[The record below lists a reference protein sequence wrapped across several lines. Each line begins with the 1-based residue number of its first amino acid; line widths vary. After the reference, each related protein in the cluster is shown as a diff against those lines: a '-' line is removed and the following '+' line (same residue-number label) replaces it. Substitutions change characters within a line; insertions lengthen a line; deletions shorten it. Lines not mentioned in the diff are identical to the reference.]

1 MKYKV
6 VFMENCEMFS
16 HLKVPCGSK
25 IILRL
30 DGRGFY
36 KLSKQIGLKKP
47 YDPLFVNSMVNTA
60 TEIFKEFSPAF
71 IYTFSD
77 EFNIMLGDIPFSGRI
92 EKLNSVFASF
102 TANSFYSNLT
112 RNSMNLKCQNG
123 MNIDEMNIKEV
134 NSDNQEQETKLD
146 IDYKKFGE
154 FFESLKTIS
163 FDCRI
168 IPLSSEMVLQYF
180 KGRQDEAWRNCLN
193 GYVYWTLR
201 EEMSKKEAMNI
212 LDGLKA
218 DKIHDILFKR
228 GINIAEV
235 PGWQRRGVA
244 LYKTDKKINGYNPLL
259 KKATESS
266 RKVIKVDWDLHRFD
280 KEFFDRINL

>member
-1 MKYKV
+1 MK
-6 VFMENCEMFS
+6 NCEIFS

-47 YDPLFVNSMVNTA
+47 YDSLFVNSMVSTA
-60 TEIFKEFSPAF
+60 TEIFKEFSPSL

-77 EFNIMLGDIPFSGRI
+77 EFNIMLSDIPFSGRI
-92 EKLNSVFASF
+92 EKLDSVFASF
-102 TANSFYSNLT
+102 TANSFYSNLIK
-112 RNSMNLKCQNG
+112 NLMNFEYQN
-123 MNIDEMNIKEV
+123 EKNIKYI
-134 NSDNQEQETKLD
+134 NSDNQEKENKSCWNE
-146 IDYKKFGE
+146 KKFLE

-168 IPLSSEMVLQYF
+168 IPLSSEMVLEYF

-193 GYVYWTLR
+193 GYAYWTLR
-201 EEMSKKEAMNI
+201 NEMSKKDAMNM
-212 LDGLKA
+212 LEGLKA
-218 DKIHDILFKR
+218 DKIHDILFER

-235 PGWQRRGVA
+235 PSWQRRGVA

-259 KKATESS
+259 KKVTESS
-266 RKVIKVDWDLHRFD
+266 RKVINVDWDIPLFN
-280 KEFFDRINL
+280 KEFFKSRF